1 MLSVPSLNFLSSYQC
16 IQPDFQLPEPA
27 SLWFWTSSGFQ
38 NLIRPSTWRAGN
50 TRELRHT
57 TSPQIAISWWLLEAG
72 VQLFQLPCP
81 LSNVTLRFRFY
92 TTSQSSLEQDSV
104 LVAHHTDLFNNTLC
118 VDFLPLPSHF
128 FSPLLHSQYF
138 LGSPC
143 KQTTCT
149 RILASGSTFRG
160 TQII

>member
-16 IQPDFQLPEPA
+16 IQPGFQLPEPA
-27 SLWFWTSSGFQ
+27 SLWSWTFSGFQ
-38 NLIRPSTWRAGN
+38 NLLCPSTWRAGSA
-50 TRELRHT
+50 RELRHT
-57 TSPQIAISWWLLEAG
+57 TSPQIAISWWLPEAG

-128 FSPLLHSQYF
+128 FTPLPVFPGISLQTNHLHSNSCLRFYF
-138 LGSPC
+138 
-143 KQTTCT
+143 
-149 RILASGSTFRG
+149 
-160 TQII
+160 